1 MEIRGESWLFWRE
14 SVWLPPNMTWADVA
28 PVEGVAR
35 YTRFTDLFYPV
46 PAALLVVLVRRIAER
61 FCFLPLGKSLGLRA
75 TSNLP
80 PPHNPTL
87 ELRFQEM
94 QTRSAASLNRCRGS
108 RDGEGGLTARQVHNW
123 MKKRRLQGKPT
134 VMDKFCE
141 TGWRLFYYSA
151 AFLFGLV
158 CLWPQPWLWNIRLCW

>member
-1 MEIRGESWLFWRE
+1 MTFQTGMETGGESWLFWRE

-87 ELRFQEM
+87 ERRFQENDVFRK
-94 QTRSAASLNRCRGS
+94 RSITFIAVLAGVAE
-108 RDGEGGLTARQVHNW
+108 DAFA
-123 MKKRRLQGKPT
+123 P
-134 VMDKFCE
+134 
-141 TGWRLFYYSA
+141 YYTMLMSMLA
-151 AFLFGLV
+151 
-158 CLWPQPWLWNIRLCW
+158 